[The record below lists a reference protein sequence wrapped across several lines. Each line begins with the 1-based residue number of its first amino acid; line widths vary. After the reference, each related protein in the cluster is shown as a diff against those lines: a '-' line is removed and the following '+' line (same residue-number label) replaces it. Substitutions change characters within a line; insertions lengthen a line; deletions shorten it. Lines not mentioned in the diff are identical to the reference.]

1 MANYCH
7 VFPSLTNFSLPYK
20 ILPLCSYILKS
31 SLSKCWEL
39 YFYLIFI
46 RQRSDK
52 FGVWSCGAWHLPAC
66 GCYEIREHKIAAVMS
81 SGKNFAVWK
90 TAGGE
95 IT

>member
-7 VFPSLTNFSLPYK
+7 VFPSATNFSLPYK

-46 RQRSDK
+46 RQRLDK
-52 FGVWSCGAWHLPAC
+52 FWNFVMWSLEFARLRVLWDSGAQNRSRHVLWQELRRL
-66 GCYEIREHKIAAVMS
+66 ENRWQSV
-81 SGKNFAVWK
+81 N
-90 TAGGE
+90 
-95 IT
+95 